1 MPSSFSVFSS
11 SRRASLIRFLIAL
24 SACCLVAF
32 VEISQPSLERRLN
45 EGLRDIFL
53 RIAASSSP
61 ETRLVIVDINDED
74 LRLLGPWPWPRS
86 RIADLVEILLADY
99 GARAVGLD
107 IVFPEASI
115 DDAAGDVRLAHLAR
129 YGPVA
134 LAQVLDY
141 THRPMPLMQGVL
153 AGPAGRHEK
162 TPGIP
167 AHGFIGNHK
176 GLAQA
181 RCAGNIGFKPDP
193 DGVLRRIP
201 LISNFQQ
208 QSYQHL
214 ALSLLTCADP
224 HPRADIPLPAVGW
237 WRIPFRRNLDAFT
250 VIPASMLLR
259 AEVPREVI
267 QGRHV
272 LVGSSS
278 LSLGD
283 RVSIPLTPLAS
294 GVLLHAEAAS
304 ALLDMAEEKLPL
316 PRDGRGWLLAWS
328 VVSVCFAMF
337 WIARWP
343 AWRSVVLLLFMT
355 GFWIALAFWGV
366 NQQFEASVTSP
377 LWGYFFLLLVA
388 IPHEW
393 RQSQRQTLK
402 ITETLSHYVARP
414 VLDELLRRDITYSLE
429 PQLREVTV
437 LMADMEGYTRTT
449 SSLPLEEAAQ
459 LTKDFLD
466 CLTRPVLE
474 HGGTLDRYSGDGLVA
489 FWGAPLDCPDQ
500 ADQAVSAALEILD
513 AVDRFNLGWTGRGHA
528 PLRVR
533 IGIEHGQ
540 ALVGDLG
547 TPFRSTYTAVGDCI
561 NFASRLE
568 AAARDLPTPLVI
580 GSSANARLRAH
591 KTYGVGSIRLR
602 GTDRVMEIFTVK
614 HGR

>member
-272 LVGSSS
+272 
-278 LSLGD
+278 
-283 RVSIPLTPLAS
+283 
-294 GVLLHAEAAS
+294 
-304 ALLDMAEEKLPL
+304 
-316 PRDGRGWLLAWS
+316 
-328 VVSVCFAMF
+328 
-337 WIARWP
+337 
-343 AWRSVVLLLFMT
+343 
-355 GFWIALAFWGV
+355 
-366 NQQFEASVTSP
+366 Q
-377 LWGYFFLLLVA
+377 
-388 IPHEW
+388 
-393 RQSQRQTLK
+393 
-402 ITETLSHYVARP
+402 
-414 VLDELLRRDITYSLE
+414 
-429 PQLREVTV
+429 
-437 LMADMEGYTRTT
+437 
-449 SSLPLEEAAQ
+449 
-459 LTKDFLD
+459 
-466 CLTRPVLE
+466 
-474 HGGTLDRYSGDGLVA
+474 
-489 FWGAPLDCPDQ
+489 
-500 ADQAVSAALEILD
+500 
-513 AVDRFNLGWTGRGHA
+513 
-528 PLRVR
+528 
-533 IGIEHGQ
+533 
-540 ALVGDLG
+540 
-547 TPFRSTYTAVGDCI
+547 
-561 NFASRLE
+561 
-568 AAARDLPTPLVI
+568 
-580 GSSANARLRAH
+580 
-591 KTYGVGSIRLR
+591 
-602 GTDRVMEIFTVK
+602 
-614 HGR
+614 